1 MSEQP
6 GGMFFDGLYV
16 PPIGFYGFPKLG
28 EWVWG
33 SRVEDKI
40 KFLRSLREGSEEH
53 AAVRET
59 LYYRWKRANHLKRH
73 LDAGELICNCRKD

>member
-6 GGMFFDGLYV
+6 GGMYIDGLYV
-16 PPIGFYGFPKLG
+16 PPIGFYGFRKLG

-33 SRVEDKI
+33 PSITDKI
-40 KFLRSLREGSEEH
+40 GFLRSLREGSEEH

-59 LYYRWKRANHLKRH
+59 LYYRQKRKN
-73 LDAGELICNCRKD
+73 